1 MIGRTISHYRI
12 LERLGGGGMGVV
24 YRAQDTRLDRTVALK
39 FLPLEWSQEPI
50 LRERFSREARAAS
63 GLDHPHICTIFDV
76 GESPEGQLFIAMA
89 YCPGETLKQRIQHG
103 PMPVDEAAGFA
114 VQIAEALEAA
124 HEAGIVHRDIKPA
137 NILITDRDQLK
148 IVDFGLAKLAGEAAV
163 TRQGSVIGT
172 PAYMSPE
179 QANGEEVD
187 SRSDVWAL
195 GAVLYEMLAG
205 RRAFAADHERAILL
219 AITTKDPTPVE
230 SRRPEVPAELVRIV
244 RRCLKRNPAKRYQ
257 SASEVLADLRR
268 FRGESTP
275 AEIVTQSLPSASG
288 LRRRWLVK
296 HRVLPAAAAVVAVV
310 LAATLYPTLN
320 RGRTRHLVVLPFNCP
335 AGDTESELMCI
346 GLLDTVTAKLAELRR
361 FRSSLSVVPASE
373 VRAGNVSSAE
383 MAHRIFGVDL
393 VVTGSVLRES
403 DLVRIPVQLVDAISV
418 RQLRS
423 RTITTERTSDFA
435 LQDRVVET
443 IQEMLNLELGA
454 DERQAMRAGGT
465 SSAEAAGLFLEARG
479 RTTTEPSED
488 QLTRAMTLY
497 RQALDLDPGYAEAMV
512 QLTDACRQ
520 RFKLTK
526 DPIWLEHGTD
536 YARRAVDLAPDLPA
550 AHLAAGRFALDVA
563 SYPVAMEHLQRTI
576 TLDPL
581 NIHAYV
587 YLADAQAATGK
598 PEQAEETLERAVR
611 TGPDNWGTYQE
622 IGRLYFERGE
632 WERAASYFRR
642 VVELLPDS
650 SIGYTSLGGCHLYL
664 GDLKA
669 ARENLARAVEIGSGY
684 WAHSNLATL
693 EYWEGNYQR
702 AADLYIQALEMDES
716 DYRLWNNAGEALRQL
731 VIPDLQGALT
741 AYRRAAELVNAR
753 LERTP
758 NDVELLIDLASY
770 HVQLG
775 DEVAA
780 RELLPRILTRD
791 ITSSRQ
797 MFDLATLYEEFGKR
811 DEAIEWLGRALEAG
825 FPLHVIE
832 SYEVFEEL
840 RLDPRYA
847 DLEATY
853 TTEDAAIDDRRSNE
867 GGKP

>member
-39 FLPLEWSQEPI
+39 FLPLEWSQEPV

-187 SRSDVWAL
+187 PRSDVWAL

-230 SRRPEVPAELVRIV
+230 SRRPEVSAELVRIV

-275 AEIVTQSLPSASG
+275 TEIVTQSLPSASG

-296 HRVLPAAAAVVAVV
+296 HRVLPAAAAIVAVALV
-310 LAATLYPTLN
+310 ATFYPTII
-320 RGRTRHLVVLPFNCP
+320 RSKTHHLLVLPFNCLG
-335 AGDTESELMCI
+335 ADAKAELLCS
-346 GLLDTVTAKLAELRR
+346 GLLETVTANLAELRR

-373 VRAGNVSSAE
+373 VRGQGVNSADI
-383 MAHRIFGVDL
+383 ARRVFGVDL
-393 VVTGSVLRES
+393 VVSGSVLRENGNI
-403 DLVRIPVQLVDAISV
+403 RIPIELIDASRL
-418 RQLRS
+418 RQIRS
-423 RTITTERTSDFA
+423 HTITTEQTADFV
-435 LQDRVVET
+435 LQDRVIAAIE
-443 IQEMLNLELGA
+443 EMLDVELGA
-454 DERQAMRAGGT
+454 AERQAMMVGGT
-465 SSAEAAGLFLEARG
+465 RNAEAAGLFLEARG
-479 RTTTEPSED
+479 HASKKPTEV
-488 QLTRAMTLY
+488 QLTEAMTLY
-497 RQALDLDPGYAEAMV
+497 RQALEIDPEYAEAMV
-512 QLTDACRQ
+512 QLADASRQ
-520 RFKLTK
+520 RFEVTK
-526 DPIWLEHGTD
+526 DSIWLEHGAD
-536 YARRAVDLAPDLPA
+536 YARRAIDVAPDLPA
-550 AHLAAGRFALDVA
+550 AHLAAGRFALDTGSHQAAV
-563 SYPVAMEHLQRTI
+563 EHLKRTLA
-576 TLDPL
+576 LDPL

-587 YLADAQAATGK
+587 YLADAYEATGDS
-598 PEQAEETLERAVR
+598 EQAEETLERAVR
-611 TGPDNWGTYQE
+611 TGPQEWGTYQE
-622 IGRLYFERGE
+622 LGRLYFERGE
-632 WERAASYFRR
+632 WERAAGYFRR

-650 SIGYTSLGGCHLYL
+650 SIGYTSLGGCQLYL
-664 GDLKA
+664 GDVEA
-669 ARENLARAVEIGSGY
+669 ARENLVRAVEIGSGY

-693 EYWEGNYQR
+693 EYWESNYQR
-702 AADLYIQALEMDES
+702 AADLYRQALEMDDS
-716 DYRLWNNAGEALRQL
+716 DYQVWNSLGEVLRQQEF
-731 VIPDLQGALT
+731 PDLEGALA
-741 AYRRAAELVNAR
+741 AYRRAAELAAAR
-753 LERTP
+753 LGMTP
-758 NDVELLIDLASY
+758 NDVKLLIDLASY
-770 HVQLG
+770 RVQLG

-780 RELLPRILTRD
+780 RDLLARILTLD
-791 ITSSRQ
+791 ITSSRR
-797 MFDLATLYEEFGKR
+797 MFDLAALYEELGER
-811 DEAIEWLGRALEAG
+811 GEAVEWLGRALEAG
-825 FPLHVIE
+825 YPLQMIE
-832 SYEVFEEL
+832 SYDVFAEL
-840 RLDPRYA
+840 QMDPRFR
-847 DLEATY
+847 EM
-853 TTEDAAIDDRRSNE
+853 AAKFSFSVDETVKEKSAQ
-867 GGKP
+867 